1 MTTTR
6 PSTERRWTIAAA
18 VALGL
23 FVAASVPPVRRILS
37 APLVVSDGSASGDAA
52 YVLADGSAL
61 GERLNAAA
69 DLYLMK
75 RVPLIIVMRDDNQ
88 SALRFKAEASWT
100 VTQWSLDFLQWRG
113 VPSDKVLVFDSRATT
128 RLGTLNEARS
138 LALALPSKVARLVL
152 VTSPAHTRRSVLAFT
167 RSFRTRVAIVPYA
180 ATAID
185 QSAEYYSPLW
195 LEYLKLL
202 TYAMVA

>member
-1 MTTTR
+1 MTIRLATERQWTTTV
-6 PSTERRWTIAAA
+6 A

-23 FVAASVPPVRRILS
+23 WVVASVPPVRRMLS
-37 APLVVSDGSASGDAA
+37 APLVVSNGSASGDAA

-61 GERLNAAA
+61 WERLDAAA

-75 RVPLIIVMRDDNQ
+75 RVPLIILMRDDNT
-88 SALRFKAEASWT
+88 SAFSFKAHASWT

-113 VPSDKVLVFDSRATT
+113 VPTEKVLVFDSRATT
-128 RLGTLNEARS
+128 RLGTLNEAQS
-138 LALALPSKVARLVL
+138 LAMALPTNVARLVL

-167 RSFRTRVAIVPYA
+167 RSFRARAAIVPFA
-180 ATAID
+180 ATAVD

-202 TYAMVA
+202 IYTIVA

>member
-6 PSTERRWTIAAA
+6 LPTGRRWTIA
-18 VALGL
+18 VALSLGL
-23 FVAASVPPVRRILS
+23 LVAASVSPVRRVLS
-37 APLVVSDGSASGDAA
+37 APLIVSDGSASGDAA

-61 GERLNAAA
+61 WERLYAAA

-75 RVPLIIVMRDDNQ
+75 RVPLIIVMRDDSK
-88 SALRFKAEASWT
+88 SAFSFTAQASWT

-113 VPSDKVLVFDSRATT
+113 VPRDKVLVFDSRAIT

-138 LALALPSKVARLVL
+138 LATALPTNVARLVL
-152 VTSPAHTRRSVLAFT
+152 VTSPVHTRRSVLAFT
-167 RSFRTRVAIVPYA
+167 RSFRARIAIVPYA
-180 ATAID
+180 ATTVD
-185 QSAEYYSPLW
+185 QSTEFYSPLW

-202 TYAMVA
+202 TYTIVA

>member
-6 PSTERRWTIAAA
+6 LPTERRWTIAVAL
-18 VALGL
+18 ALGL
-23 FVAASVPPVRRILS
+23 LVAASVPPVRRMLS
-37 APLVVSDGSASGDAA
+37 APLVVSNGSASGDAA

-61 GERLNAAA
+61 WERLDAAA

-75 RVPLIIVMRDDNQ
+75 RVPLIIVMRDDRK
-88 SALRFKAEASWT
+88 SAFSFKAQASWT

-113 VPSDKVLVFDSRATT
+113 VPGDKVLVFDSRATT

-138 LALALPSKVARLVL
+138 LAMALPTNVARLVL

-167 RSFRTRVAIVPYA
+167 RSFRARIAIVPYA
-180 ATAID
+180 ATAVD
-185 QSAEYYSPLW
+185 QSTEFYSPLW

>member
-1 MTTTR
+1 MMNTWLSIQW
-6 PSTERRWTIAAA
+6 PWSIAVA

-23 FVAASVPPVRRILS
+23 FVAASVPPVRTMLS

-52 YVLADGSAL
+52 YVLADGNAL
-61 GERLNAAA
+61 WERLDAAA

-75 RVPLIIVMRDDNQ
+75 RVPLLIVMRDNSE
-88 SALRFKAEASWT
+88 SAFSFKAHASWT

-113 VPSDKVLVFDSRATT
+113 VPAKDVLVFDSRTTT
-128 RLGTLNEARS
+128 RLGTLNEARN
-138 LALALPSKVARLVL
+138 LALVLPTGIARLVL

-180 ATAID
+180 ATPVD

-202 TYAMVA
+202 AYAIVA